1 MVNLALKIEGTLEE
15 LRDLFLGAAIKEA
28 KDTAKSAGKKVVKK
42 AVKKVLTEWQKFL
55 KSFKYRKQRRNESN
69 SAYFAAR
76 TKAASRA
83 YKKKRLQKRK

>member
-1 MVNLALKIEGTLEE
+1 LVLEVKGTLEE

-42 AVKKVLTEWQKFL
+42 VVKKTLTTWQRFLRDFKF
-55 KSFKYRKQRRNESN
+55 RKQKRNEKS
-69 SAYFAAR
+69 STYFGLR

-83 YKKKRLQKRK
+83 YRRTVKQRRK